1 MFSRSARDVVE
12 DIGIEDLDDDLQ
24 EPHSTFLP
32 VRYEGPLK
40 AAEKFGDRAVHG
52 QVQRSNAAQVA
63 LSKMEASGEILTTF
77 ALKELEVAKTSARAC
92 IIQQAGPF
100 KVYVALTNTLNSP
113 KRLVDFEHNTCD
125 CLHWQQDGRPCY
137 HAVGA
142 FGKTDL
148 MQRMM
153 PHLPVGHAW
162 FKCAWDV
169 IYTVKGYKRCLG
181 TGFVLLPQRH
191 LLKSDPNVLVQ
202 LDTKTAG
209 CW

>member
-1 MFSRSARDVVE
+1 MFSRSPRDIEE
-12 DIGIEDLDDDLQ
+12 DIGIEDLDNDFQ
-24 EPHSTFLP
+24 EPNASRFTQEMRDRSP
-32 VRYEGPLK
+32 TRNAEG
-40 AAEKFGDRAVHG
+40 
-52 QVQRSNAAQVA
+52 S
-63 LSKMEASGEILTTF
+63 M
-77 ALKELEVAKTSARAC
+77 
-92 IIQQAGPF
+92 
-100 KVYVALTNTLNSP
+100 
-113 KRLVDFEHNTCD
+113 
-125 CLHWQQDGRPCY
+125 QQDGRPCY